1 MGMEKHRKVL
11 NEQRNIT
18 MQVERMEKESCK
30 REEGGNQIQSEIEF
44 ALNLPRSKK
53 YLEIKFKS

>member
-18 MQVERMEKESCK
+18 IQVERMEKSCK